1 MHRRM
6 YGRYCYKKL
15 IICIYTYII
24 NSNIVI
30 NSNILINSNKM
41 YNPDEDIVDKHI
53 NNNLDYIIDNLDT
66 DELLNNDIEDYN
78 KQNKINNNIKIRED
92 ENEEYVKLL
101 INTYMAHYNKS
112 CNSKE
117 TWISNIVDDNT
128 PNLQMEIIYS
138 LKLEFENIRD
148 KLGLL
153 NNIECL
159 DYIFEK
165 EKYIDIGFKSNYCLD
180 MIGIKLYTPSLLMA
194 LNYIIINNITE
205 WIIFDLS
212 DKRFSI

>member
-1 MHRRM
+1 M
-6 YGRYCYKKL
+6 
-15 IICIYTYII
+15 
-24 NSNIVI
+24 N
-30 NSNILINSNKM
+30 
-41 YNPDEDIVDKHI
+41 NPDEDIVNKHI

-78 KQNKINNNIKIRED
+78 NIIGDYKDELEDYTEQNKINNNIKIRED